1 MMLETATIA
10 NASSVVASADYDI
23 KVRDKEVVTIWA
35 GWASTSATFSLQL
48 QYSLDGTTYINDG
61 SAQAISDN
69 SGNKV
74 WEPAIV
80 APFYRVA
87 STRTS
92 GTLTS
97 LKIMAVMAPF

>member
-1 MMLETATIA
+1 MIETATIA
-10 NASSVVASADYDI
+10 NAATVVASANYDI

-35 GWASTSATFSLQL
+35 AWASTTASFSLQL
-48 QYSLDGTTYINDG
+48 QYSLDGATWINDG
-61 SAQAISDN
+61 SAQAIAND

-74 WEPAIV
+74 WEPSV
-80 APFYRVA
+80 VTPFYRVA

-92 GTLTS
+92 GTLTT

>member
-1 MMLETATIA
+1 MLETATIL
-10 NASSVVASADYDI
+10 NATSVAASADYDI

-35 GWASTSATFSLQL
+35 GWASTTASFSLQL
-48 QYSLDGTTYINDG
+48 QYSLDGTTFINDG
-61 SAQAISDN
+61 SAQAIAND

-74 WEPAIV
+74 WEPSV
-80 APFYRVA
+80 VVPFYRVA